1 MIRFRIN
8 EVLDRKD
15 WSGYRLAQESG
26 LNQSVIWKIVG
37 GKARR
42 LDVDTLNAL
51 CAALGCQPGD
61 LLEFV
66 PDKKPAKPK
75 SKT

>member
-1 MIRFRIN
+1 MIRFRVN
-8 EVLDRKD
+8 DVLDRKD

-26 LNQSVIWKIVG
+26 LNHSVIWKILK

-51 CAALGCQPGD
+51 CEALQCQPGD

-66 PDKKPAKPK
+66 TDKKPSKAK
-75 SKT
+75 SKP